1 MILILERAISHVR
14 RALRLW
20 ASLLPV
26 AAAVA
31 FGLVPSAAAAG
42 TPPAVSVLYAGSL
55 AALNDQ
61 RLGPAFT
68 RASGI
73 GYSGH
78 GGGSLALAQEIA
90 GGELTGDVFESVGTA
105 ALAKVGPKRM
115 PWAVAVAS
123 QPLVVAYNPHG
134 RYAAAFAAIARGR
147 RPLRDLFTLLATPG
161 LRLGRTDPAADP
173 QGQAFV
179 LMVRLATRL
188 YRLPADTPRRIL
200 GALENPAQV
209 FEETALP
216 AELQAGALDAASA
229 FLPQALALH
238 LPYVALPPAL
248 DFAASADASLYA
260 SVSLR
265 LPAGRVVRGS
275 PLAIWAGPLVGPGSH
290 TALGVAYVR
299 FLLSPEGQGLW
310 RRAGYTPVA
319 PRVYGRRALVPTAV
333 AREIAAL
340 ARARRG

>member
-1 MILILERAISHVR
+1 MRFG
-14 RALRLW
+14 LRLW
-20 ASLLPV
+20 VSLLLV

-31 FGLVPSAAAAG
+31 PGLAPSAAAAG
-42 TPPAVSVLYAGSL
+42 AAPTVSVLYAGSL

-68 RASGI
+68 RLTGI

-105 ALAKVGPKRM
+105 ALARVGSRRL

-134 RYAAAFAAIARGR
+134 RYAADFAAIARGR
-147 RPLRDLFTLLATPG
+147 RPLRDLFSLLATPG

-188 YRLPADTPRRIL
+188 YRLPADTPTRIL
-200 GALENPAQV
+200 GGLENPAQL

-238 LPYVALPPAL
+238 LPYVALPPSL
-248 DFAASADASLYA
+248 DFAASGDARLYGE
-260 SVSLR
+260 VSLR
-265 LPAGRVVRGS
+265 LPDGQVVRGA
-275 PLAIWAGPLVGPGSH
+275 PLAVWAGPLEGPGSH
-290 TALGVAYVR
+290 TSLGVDYVR
-299 FLLSPEGQGLW
+299 FLLSARGQALW
-310 RRAGYTPVA
+310 RKAGYTPVA
-319 PRVYGRRALVPTAV
+319 PQVYGHRALVPPGV

-340 ARARRG
+340 TRSRHG